1 MARPLTAPNAPKSS
15 RHRRGEGHRRLAR
28 HGTAANILM
37 MLMIAAGIW
46 AFFNLR
52 TQFFPDFVQERITV
66 NVSWPDAGGTSVD
79 EAIVQVLEPEVRFL
93 ENVDSVFASANDNAA
108 VFSLLFKTGT
118 DMEQALADVT
128 SAVDGREQLSKT
140 PPMPASGC
148 RPSATPFRRS

>member
-1 MARPLTAPNAPKSS
+1 MALTAYRPERPEVIRDTDVEKGFIAAF
-15 RHRRGEGHRRLAR
+15 AR

-37 MLMIAAGIW
+37 MLMIAAGVW

-66 NVSWPDAGGTSVD
+66 NVSWPDAPAASVD

-128 SAVDGREQLSKT
+128 SACLLYTSPSPRDVEESR
-140 PPMPASGC
+140 MPS
-148 RPSATPFRRS
+148 SA